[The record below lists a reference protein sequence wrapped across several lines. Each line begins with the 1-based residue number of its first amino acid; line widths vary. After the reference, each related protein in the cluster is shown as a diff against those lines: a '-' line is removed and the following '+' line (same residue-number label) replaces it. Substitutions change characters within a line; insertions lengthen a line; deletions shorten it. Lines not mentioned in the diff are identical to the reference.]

1 MAPIKVRVAGIEY
14 EVSTVNELAIFPM
27 LRVFGTDLAPED
39 KDSKEYKKWQQ
50 KFLTRFADPIN
61 QASVAYSL
69 RTIIPELPESVVKYT
84 LYKEES
90 GDRRE
95 DFVLNIGAMDLLALV
110 DAISPLLNARAAELE
125 GKPVKEKPKG
135 FGGKTIQTAYSV
147 DSNNKPVPVASFV
160 IDDPNLTAEG
170 NIAAQRAALQ
180 AQLAELETASEG

>member
-50 KFLTRFADPIN
+50 KFLTRFADPTN

-84 LYKEES
+84 LYKEEG

-110 DAISPLLNARAAELE
+110 DAISPLLNARAAEL
-125 GKPVKEKPKG
+125 G
-135 FGGKTIQTAYSV
+135 
-147 DSNNKPVPVASFV
+147 
-160 IDDPNLTAEG
+160 
-170 NIAAQRAALQ
+170 RAAC
-180 AQLAELETASEG
+180 EGEA